1 MQRDDNT
8 SHEPLVS

>member
-8 SHEPLVS
+8 SHDLLG